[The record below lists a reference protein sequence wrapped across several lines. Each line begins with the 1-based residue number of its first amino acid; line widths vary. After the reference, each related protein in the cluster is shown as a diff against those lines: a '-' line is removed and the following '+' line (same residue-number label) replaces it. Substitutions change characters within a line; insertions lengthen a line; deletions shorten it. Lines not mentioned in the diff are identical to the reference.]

1 MNKIIKPS
9 LLGAPAGLSVAPLDL
24 SPLDG
29 ANAKPGSRSPDDP
42 VTKARLEAEVIVR
55 TARSEAE
62 TVREQAYAEG
72 FASGVGEFARLSGE
86 MLQRLE
92 SMIDEIQAE
101 RTRLAEEV
109 EGELLKLC
117 IQAVEKV
124 IRHEIRTDPRVVTR
138 VIASLLRRVK
148 DGEDVTVRVSPEEV
162 EFVRAS
168 REELLSIAEGVRAV
182 RVVDDRRVGPG
193 GCVVECSSGNFDGR
207 VTTQIERLSRR
218 LMETYQSDGHQ
229 TNPGPGE
236 VQPGDKQA

>member
-9 LLGAPAGLSVAPLDL
+9 LLGDAARLSVAPLDL
-24 SPLDG
+24 SPLDRLDTG
-29 ANAKPGSRSPDDP
+29 PESRSSDDP
-42 VTKARLEAEVIVR
+42 VSKARVEADLIVR

-62 TVREQAYAEG
+62 SVREQAYAEG
-72 FASGVGEFARLSGE
+72 FASGVDEFARLSGE

-92 SMIDEIQAE
+92 SMIAEAEAE
-101 RTRLAEEV
+101 RAMLAGEV

-124 IRHEIRTDPRVVTR
+124 IRHEIRTDPRVVMR

-182 RVVDDRRVGPG
+182 RVVDDRRVGSG
-193 GCVVECSSGNFDGR
+193 GCVVEYSSGNFDGR

-218 LMETYQSDGHQ
+218 LTETYQRDGQ
-229 TNPGPGE
+229 QSNPGPGE
-236 VQPGDKQA
+236 VQPGDKRT